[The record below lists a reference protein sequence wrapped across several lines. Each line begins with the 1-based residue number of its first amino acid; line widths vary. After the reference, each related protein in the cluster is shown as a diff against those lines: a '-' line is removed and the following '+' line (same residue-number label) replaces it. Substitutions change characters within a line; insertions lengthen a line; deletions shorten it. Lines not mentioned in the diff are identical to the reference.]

1 MAIVTPVPAAELPP
15 GARRRLRLASP
26 ASLEPIDE
34 IEVANAADVAAALA
48 RARQAQ
54 GAWAATPVA
63 ERSAVLWRALDV
75 LLARMDE
82 YVAVIQRESGKP
94 RTDALMIE
102 MFAACDALA
111 HFAKRAARMLE
122 PRRRRLHGVL
132 ALAKS
137 LRLVPRPLG
146 VVGVISPWNGP
157 FILSVNPVLQA
168 LVAGN
173 AVLLKPSEVT
183 PRSGE
188 LVGTLFAEAGLP
200 DGVLQVLLGDGETG
214 AALVESGVD
223 KVSFTG
229 SVATGRRVGEACAR
243 RLVPCTLE
251 LGGKDPMLVCADAD
265 LERAAGGAL
274 AGAFFNAGQIC
285 FSTERV
291 YVVDA
296 VYDGFVQRVVE
307 RTKALRQGASGEFDV
322 GPMIWPRQL
331 EIVEAQVADA
341 VAKGAKVLSGGRRNP
356 ALPGLYYE
364 PTVLVDV
371 TPEMAILRE
380 ETFGPVL
387 PIVRVRDEE
396 EALRLANDSRYGLGA
411 TVWSRDGA
419 KALALATR
427 IESGSVCVND
437 MTMTYGA
444 LEAPFGGCKESGVGV
459 VNGPESLLAW
469 CHVQSVLVDRMGG
482 RQTGSHFPYS
492 AAKDA
497 GMQKLMRF
505 LWGTPLRRWIS

>member
-1 MAIVTPVPAAELPP
+1 MAIVTPVPAAELPA

-26 ASLEPIDE
+26 ATLEPIDE

-48 RARQAQ
+48 RARKAQ
-54 GAWAATPVA
+54 VAWAATPVA
-63 ERSAVLWRALDV
+63 ERAKVLWRALDV

-82 YVAVIQRESGKP
+82 YIAVVQRESGKP

-102 MFAACDALA
+102 MFAACDSLA
-111 HFAKRAARMLE
+111 HFAKRAERMLK
-122 PRRRRLHGVL
+122 PRKQRLHGVL

-157 FILSVNPVLQA
+157 FVLSVNPVIQA
-168 LVAGN
+168 VVAGN

-188 LVGTLFAEAGLP
+188 LVGKLFAEAGLP
-200 DGVLQVLLGDGETG
+200 DGVLHVLLGDGETG

-229 SVATGRRVGEACAR
+229 SVSTGRKVGESCAR

-251 LGGKDPMLVCADAD
+251 LGGKDPMIVCADAD
-265 LERAAGGAL
+265 LDRAAGGAL

-296 VYDGFVQRVVE
+296 AYDEFVRRVVE
-307 RTKALRQGASGEFDV
+307 RTKALRQGASGEFEI

-331 EIVEAQVADA
+331 EIVEQHVADA
-341 VAKGAKVLSGGRRNP
+341 VAKGAKVLTGGRRNP
-356 ALPGLYYE
+356 ALPGLYFE

-371 TPEMAILRE
+371 HHDMAILRE

-396 EALRLANDSRYGLGA
+396 EALRLANDCRYGLGA
-411 TVWSRDGA
+411 TVWTRDGA
-419 KALALATR
+419 KGLALATR

-444 LEAPFGGCKESGVGV
+444 LEAPFGGRKESGVGF
-459 VNGPESLLAW
+459 VNGPESLLGY
-469 CHVQSVLVDRMGG
+469 CHVQAVLVDRMGG
-482 RQTGSHFPYS
+482 RQTASHFPYS

-497 GMQKLMRF
+497 GMQKFMRF
-505 LWGTPLRRWIS
+505 LWGTPLRKWVS